1 MWQVLFYTVLV
12 LTVIILPIMLF
23 YIEELINEKGKCK
36 TIMCVSI
43 EEVICIVVIIVLN
56 CIFYFT
62 MGDI

>member
-1 MWQVLFYTVLV
+1 MWHVLFYSVLV

-36 TIMCVSI
+36 TIMCAVI

>member
-1 MWQVLFYTVLV
+1 MWQVLFYIVLV

-36 TIMCVSI
+36 TIMCVAI